1 MKKNNEKKRFAHLW
15 APWRMEYVRLP
26 EEEKPK
32 GCIFCTKPKDNDD
45 KENLIIYRGK
55 KVFIIMNKYPYNNA
69 HLMIVPYRHLSD
81 YSALTEE
88 ELSEI
93 SKLTQI
99 TIGILKKT
107 IKPDGF
113 NIGFNIGESAGAGI
127 AQHIHKHIVP
137 RWNGDTSFMP
147 VICHTQVNVDGMT
160 ECWKELKKEFDKI
173 KLV

>member
-1 MKKNNEKKRFAHLW
+1 MNKSKKTKRFAHLW

-26 EEEKPK
+26 EDEKPK
-32 GCIFCTKPKDNDD
+32 TCIFCTKPKYDKD
-45 KENLIIYRGK
+45 KEDLILYRGK
-55 KVFIIMNKYPYNNA
+55 KAFIIMNRYPYNNG
-69 HLMIVPYRHLSD
+69 HVMVVPYRHLSD
-81 YSALTEE
+81 YLVLSEE

-99 TIGILKKT
+99 TVAILKKT
-107 IKPDGF
+107 MNPDGF

-147 VICHTQVNVDGMT
+147 VLGHTQVNVDGMT
-160 ECWKELKKEFDKI
+160 ECWQMLKTEYDKV
-173 KLV
+173 K